1 MRPRVQELLMPDD
14 EELGFSFAEES
25 AAQIPDGE
33 PGWSHQPSPLGPPAD
48 LTPTYTTIGAAGAEW
63 MQKLRAKQSPE
74 GSSSSQ
80 SSASP
85 PPATD
90 ECPVCH
96 GVGYVVSGP
105 RFNWEAVP
113 CPRCHKP
120 QLDAQ
125 EQQRRSMWTD
135 WAAIASQTFETFGPF
150 RQGPAGE
157 ACRAAMAFAGQPQGW
172 FVLTGSAWREQ
183 NHLAAAIANES
194 RQRRQTIYVAAPD
207 LLDMLQP
214 ARRYKGGQ
222 RPTTDPMAGWAQFIE
237 GKEPLRQTQWTPP
250 SYDEIM
256 AATRE
261 CALLVLVDLDRIR
274 KTPWA
279 QERIYLI
286 VNHRYNYAA
295 PSVFTYTEAHYVEPR
310 ALSRLQDWQLLFQNQ
325 GYGLNAAADPAGR
338 RHSHRARRS

>member
-1 MRPRVQELLMPDD
+1 MPDD
-14 EELGFSFAEES
+14 DELGLSFAEET
-25 AAQIPDGE
+25 AEQIPDDGE
-33 PGWSHQPSPLGPPAD
+33 PGHWPQPPHTGRQAEPAD
-48 LTPTYTTIGAAGAEW
+48 LTPTYTTIGAVGAAW
-63 MQKLRAKQSPE
+63 LQQLQAKR
-74 GSSSSQ
+74 
-80 SSASP
+80 SSAGTAGRASAGQ
-85 PPATD
+85 PATTA

-96 GVGYVVSGP
+96 GAGYVVSGP

-125 EQQRRSMWTD
+125 EQQCRSMWTD
-135 WAAIASQTFETFGPF
+135 WAAIANQTFETFGPF
-150 RQGPAGE
+150 RPGPSGD
-157 ACRAAMAFAGQPQGW
+157 ACRAAMAFASQPQGW
-172 FVLTGSAWREQ
+172 FVLTGSAWRVQ

-194 RQRRQTIYVAAPD
+194 HQRRPTIYVAAPD

-214 ARRYKGGQ
+214 SRRYKGGQ

-256 AATRE
+256 AAMRE

-279 QERIYLI
+279 RERIYLVI
-286 VNHRYNYAA
+286 NHRYNYQA
-295 PSVFTYTEAHYVEPR
+295 PSVFTFTEAHHVEPR
-310 ALSRLQDWQLLFQNQ
+310 VLSRLQDWQLLFQGQ
-325 GYGLNAAADPAGR
+325 GFCLNAPAAATGR
-338 RHSHRARRS
+338 KHSHRAR